1 MIELLVWIPRTTKWL
16 QKLCQ
21 RLQKWLATKSAFCL
35 ATEYCFDSS
44 QFQHIFA
51 LIFLLLISFC
61 SFPHH
66 HGTSFFL
73 YYCDCTFWSLKDAVP
88 SRFLTYQSGL
98 CRHLRQMQKVS
109 YAEWS
114 KQRVLLFLHQ
124 CLGSSFELE
133 NRFKLFTQ
141 ENCSWPLGW
150 MLIGNM
156 VISVAMKW
164 ENINRD
170 VLF

>member
-1 MIELLVWIPRTTKWL
+1 MNPTDYKMTAKTLPETTKVTCY
-16 QKLCQ
+16 KEC
-21 RLQKWLATKSAFCL
+21 
-35 ATEYCFDSS
+35 
-44 QFQHIFA
+44 
-51 LIFLLLISFC
+51 FLLSDWVLFWLKPVPTHFCTDFSFTHFFC

-98 CRHLRQMQKVS
+98 CHHLRQMQKVS

-156 VISVAMKW
+156 VISFAMKW

-170 VLF
+170 VLY